1 MGNIITIIVKDTLLV
16 LGLLSYLF
24 STETNSITFLMI
36 PPIVYVVKYFN
47 KRLRKTSIKMQE
59 MMSEV
64 TQTINET
71 TNCNKIIKIYD
82 GFETERN
89 KF

>member
-1 MGNIITIIVKDTLLV
+1 
-16 LGLLSYLF
+16 
-24 STETNSITFLMI
+24 
-36 PPIVYVVKYFN
+36 
-47 KRLRKTSIKMQE
+47 MQE

-89 KF
+89 KFLKNIKDLRFWQMKQSVAAAANVPSVQFFVALVCSIIIYYVTIRHKMI